1 MMVGGLNEV
10 WEGILAPIVVL
21 AVVVIAVGF
30 LMLVSRLSWAAREF
44 VVTCRERQRAH
55 DRLLELVQE
64 HLEERIERGEPSLN
78 QIWSASAALGS
89 C

>member
-1 MMVGGLNEV
+1 MLVGGLTEM

-30 LMLVSRLSWAAREF
+30 LLLASRLSWAAREF
-44 VVTCRERQRAH
+44 VVTCRERQRAN
-55 DRLLELVQE
+55 DRLLEIVQE
-64 HLEERIERGEPSLN
+64 HLERGEPSLDLD

>member
-1 MMVGGLNEV
+1 MIVGELSEV
-10 WEGILAPIVVL
+10 WKGVLAPIIVL

-55 DRLLELVQE
+55 DRLLEIVQE
-64 HLEERIERGEPSLN
+64 HLQEHVERGEPSLN
-78 QIWSASAALGS
+78 QIWSAATALGS